1 MIYGLNTLSELGS
14 DYELETAFT
23 MQAASR
29 GIVAMKVRQRW
40 EAVASKHSANNN
52 NSATTNN
59 HNSTTNNNTT
69 NNNSH
74 NNNSHNHNPASTT
87 KGPGPGLAPG
97 TDTTGVKSR
106 GGVAGG
112 VGRMRGGGVGPPRKV
127 LRRELFVISGEVV
140 VANAGAGTSTNHHH
154 HSNNATAGT
163 APAGTMEH

>member
-1 MIYGLNTLSELGS
+1 MK
-14 DYELETAFT
+14 
-23 MQAASR
+23 SR
-29 GIVAMKVRQRW
+29 GGAEGGVEGGVAGR
-40 EAVASKHSANNN
+40 
-52 NSATTNN
+52 
-59 HNSTTNNNTT
+59 
-69 NNNSH
+69 
-74 NNNSHNHNPASTT
+74 
-87 KGPGPGLAPG
+87 GGG
-97 TDTTGVKSR
+97 